1 MPVTYEVVEEPT
13 SELSTAMNDKGF
25 VLSECTRQFGITAS
39 DGTGLT
45 DVAVIVGAR
54 KTSGTLPFTTLPKTN
69 DKHPT
74 NGYFRVDNCSLSR
87 VSVNT
92 WSASV
97 HYKTPEQT
105 ESEDEVSPLNVP
117 ADVSF
122 SSITTTEKIDSDI
135 NGTPLVNSA
144 GDPFSGIT
152 AEISDLTCAI
162 SKNISN
168 FDPSSVYTYCNAVN
182 SDTFL
187 GFPAGTAKITSVKAT
202 RAVTAD
208 TAYFKLAVSVQFRQ
222 PFRTSA
228 EEAWY
233 ARVQNTG
240 KYVIDDDV
248 GRIPATVGE
257 NNKTQTNV
265 EVNLDAAGGRLADGA
280 DPIFL
285 TFPRNKTISFS
296 ALLGLLN

>member
-13 SELSTAMNDKGF
+13 SELSTSMNDKGF

-39 DGTGLT
+39 DGTGIDDI
-45 DVAVIVGAR
+45 DVIKGAR
-54 KTSGTLPFTTLPKTN
+54 LASGSLPFTTLPKTN

-105 ESEDEVSPLNVP
+105 ESEDETSPLNVP

-135 NGTPLVNSA
+135 DGTPLLNSA

-152 AEISDLTCAI
+152 AEISDLTCSI
-162 SKNISN
+162 SKNIAS

-182 SDTFL
+182 SDAFL

-208 TAYFKLAVSVQFRQ
+208 TAYFKLSVSVQFRQ

-228 EEAWY
+228 QEAWY

-240 KYVIDDDV
+240 KYVIDDEV

-265 EVNLDAAGGRLADGA
+265 EVNLDEAGGRLADGA